1 MSNLCS
7 MTEKLEVEPHTRCL
21 TFKKKHCLQ
30 YLPLNY
36 VFSFETLLTF
46 YDSMSNGDVGWMILP
61 VSTGP

>member
-30 YLPLNY
+30 YLPLNN